1 MEQYLAMVRHQIV
14 SAFQWEAQVES
25 RTRRLIRIRLTT
37 GEWPDGGL
45 VSNNEAT
52 VIIRAQRDPLGQHW
66 TDMEIPYLAVAGIEH
81 FTDRE

>member
-1 MEQYLAMVRHQIV
+1 MEQYLAMLRHQIV
-14 SAFQWEAQVES
+14 SAFQREAQVEG

-37 GEWPDGGL
+37 GEWIDGGL
-45 VSNNEAT
+45 VSSNEAT
-52 VIIRAQRDPLGQHW
+52 FTVRVQRDPLGQHW